1 MPAAKSPKTAFVCQQ
16 CGFDSPKWIGRCPQC
31 DGWSTFVEERVVAA
45 PKGRDGAVREPRVA
59 IPLDQVPPS
68 AEERI
73 PTGIGEFDRVLG
85 GGIVPGSLVLLG
97 GDPGIG
103 KSSLLMQASARI
115 RERGTVLYVSGEE
128 SAAQVKLRA
137 RRFGI
142 DGSGILLLAETD
154 VGTVIE
160 AIRRI
165 QPALTVIDSIQ
176 TMSSETIGSAAG
188 GVSQL
193 RECTA
198 RLLEVA
204 KGEDVPIFLVGHVT
218 KEGAVAGPRVL
229 EHIVD
234 AVLYLE
240 GERFHAFRILRATK
254 NRFGSTDE
262 VGVFEMA
269 EDGLREVSNP
279 SEVFLEERSR
289 GVAGSVVVPTVEGTR
304 PLLVEVQA
312 LVTPTSFGLPR
323 RTVSGADPQRVAV
336 LLAVLAKRAGLSLG
350 THDVYV
356 NLVGGLRVREPAA
369 DLAVAVALASAL
381 RDRPADPRTVFVGE
395 LGLGGELRRVQR
407 VAARLKEAQRLGFE
421 RAVVPQASL
430 SDLNGSLRAQGPLPL
445 GLEVIGAPTLR
456 EALMRSGIADP

>member
-1 MPAAKSPKTAFVCQQ
+1 MQVSAA
-16 CGFDSPKWIGRCPQC
+16 I
-31 DGWSTFVEERVVAA
+31 AA
-45 PKGRDGAVREPRVA
+45 
-59 IPLDQVPPS
+59 
-68 AEERI
+68 
-73 PTGIGEFDRVLG
+73 
-85 GGIVPGSLVLLG
+85 
-97 GDPGIG
+97 
-103 KSSLLMQASARI
+103 
-115 RERGTVLYVSGEE
+115 RGTILYVSGEE
-128 SAAQVKLRA
+128 SAAQAKIRA

-142 DGSGILLLAETD
+142 SGQGILLLAETD
-154 VGTVIE
+154 LGSVIE

-165 QPALTVIDSIQ
+165 RPTFVVVDSIQ
-176 TMSSETIGSAAG
+176 TMTSDAIASAAG

-198 RLLEVA
+198 RFLELA

-262 VGVFEMA
+262 VGVFEMG
-269 EDGLREVSNP
+269 ESGLREVANP

-323 RTVSGADPQRVAV
+323 RTVNGADAQRVLL

-350 THDVYV
+350 SHDVYV
-356 NLVGGLRVREPAA
+356 NLVGGLRIREPAA
-369 DLAVAVALASAL
+369 DRGLAVAVASAL
-381 RDRPADPRTVFVGE
+381 RDRAADPRTVFVGE
-395 LGLGGELRRVQR
+395 LGLGGEVRRVQR
-407 VAARLKEAQRLGFE
+407 LVARLREAERLGFA
-421 RAVVPQASL
+421 RAVVPAASL
-430 SDLNGSLRAQGPLPL
+430 GDLDGT
-445 GLEVIGAPTLR
+445 GLEIVGVGSVR
-456 EALMRSGIADP
+456 EALERSGVIES

>member
-1 MPAAKSPKTAFVCQQ
+1 MPPRPKTSFVCQQ
-16 CGFDSPKWIGRCPQC
+16 CGFQSPKWTGRCPSC
-31 DGWSTFVEERVVAA
+31 EGWNTFVEERVVAP
-45 PKGRDGAVREPRVA
+45 PKGRSGLGRAPRA
-59 IPLDQVPPS
+59 PIALGDVPAD
-68 AEERI
+68 AEERLE
-73 PTGIGEFDRVLG
+73 TGIGEFDRVLG
-85 GGIVPGSLVLLG
+85 GGIVQGSCVLLG

-103 KSSLLMQASARI
+103 KSSLLMQASAALAAK
-115 RERGTVLYVSGEE
+115 GTVLYVSGEE

-142 DGSGILLLAETD
+142 AGDGILLLAETD
-154 VGTVIE
+154 LGSVIE

-165 QPALTVIDSIQ
+165 RPIFTVIDSIQ
-176 TMSSETIGSAAG
+176 TMNSDAIASAAG

-193 RECTA
+193 RECAA

-204 KGEDVPIFLVGHVT
+204 KGDDVPIFLVGHVT

-240 GERFHAFRILRATK
+240 GERFHAFRILRGTK

-262 VGVFEMA
+262 VGVFEMG
-269 EDGLREVSNP
+269 ESGLREVVNP

-289 GVAGSVVVPTVEGTR
+289 GVAGSVIVPTIEGTR

-323 RTVSGADPQRVAV
+323 RTVSGADPQRLAV
-336 LLAVLAKRAGLSLG
+336 LLAVLAKRAGLSAG
-350 THDVYV
+350 SHDVYV
-356 NLVGGLRVREPAA
+356 NLVGGLRIREPAA
-369 DLAVAVALASAL
+369 DLGLAVAVASAL

-407 VAARLKEAQRLGFE
+407 IAARLKEAERLGFE
-421 RAVVPQASL
+421 RAGVPS
-430 SDLNGSLRAQGPLPL
+430 GSISELEGKGP
-445 GLEVIGAPTLR
+445 GGEGVATLR
-456 EALMRSGIADP
+456 EALENAGVADR

>member
-1 MPAAKSPKTAFVCQQ
+1 
-16 CGFDSPKWIGRCPQC
+16 
-31 DGWSTFVEERVVAA
+31 
-45 PKGRDGAVREPRVA
+45 
-59 IPLDQVPPS
+59 
-68 AEERI
+68 
-73 PTGIGEFDRVLG
+73 
-85 GGIVPGSLVLLG
+85 
-97 GDPGIG
+97 
-103 KSSLLMQASARI
+103 
-115 RERGTVLYVSGEE
+115 VSGEE
-128 SAAQVKLRA
+128 SAAQTKIRA

-142 DGSGILLLAETD
+142 SGEGILLLAETD
-154 VGTVIE
+154 LGSVIE
-160 AIRRI
+160 AVRRVR
-165 QPALTVIDSIQ
+165 PSFVVVDSIQ
-176 TMSSETIGSAAG
+176 TMSSDAIASAAG

-198 RLLEVA
+198 RLLELA

-262 VGVFEMA
+262 VGVFEMG
-269 EDGLREVSNP
+269 ESGLREVTNP

-323 RTVSGADPQRVAV
+323 RTVNGADPQRV
-336 LLAVLAKRAGLSLG
+336 LLILAVLAKRAGLAAGS
-350 THDVYV
+350 HDVYV
-356 NLVGGLRVREPAA
+356 NLVGGLRVREPGA
-369 DLAVAVALASAL
+369 DLALAVAVASAL
-381 RDRPADPRTVFVGE
+381 RDRAADARTVFVGE

-407 VAARLKEAQRLGFE
+407 LAARLREAERLGFE
-421 RAVVPQASL
+421 RAVVPAASL
-430 SDLNGSLRAQGPLPL
+430 ADLDGT
-445 GLEVIGAPTLR
+445 GLEVSGVSSLR
-456 EALMRSGIADP
+456 EALERAGVADR

>member
-1 MPAAKSPKTAFVCQQ
+1 MPPKAAKSAFVCQS
-16 CGFDSPKWIGRCPQC
+16 CGNQFPKWIGRCPSC
-31 DGWSTFVEERVVAA
+31 AGWNTLVEERVVAP
-45 PKGRDGAVREPRVA
+45 PKGRGAARAPRQA
-59 IPLDQVPPS
+59 IALTEVSSD

-73 PTGIGEFDRVLG
+73 STGIGEFDRVLG
-85 GGIVPGSLVLLG
+85 GGVVRGSLVLLG

-103 KSSLLMQASARI
+103 KSSLLMQASASLAA
-115 RERGTVLYVSGEE
+115 RGTVLYVSGEE
-128 SAAQVKLRA
+128 SAAQIKLRA

-142 DGSGILLLAETD
+142 ESPTIMVLAETD
-154 VGTVIE
+154 LGTVIE

-165 QPALTVIDSIQ
+165 RPIFTVIDSIQ
-176 TMSSETIGSAAG
+176 TMSSEDIASAAG

-193 RECTA
+193 RECAA
-198 RLLEVA
+198 RLLDVA
-204 KGEDVPIFLVGHVT
+204 KGDDVPIFLVGHVT

-240 GERFHAFRILRATK
+240 GERFHAFRILRGTK

-262 VGVFEMA
+262 VGVFEMG
-269 EDGLREVSNP
+269 ESGLREVANP
-279 SEVFLEERSR
+279 SEVFLEERTK

-323 RTVSGADPQRVAV
+323 RTVSGADPQRLAV
-336 LLAVLAKRAGLSLG
+336 LLAVLAKRAGIGLG
-350 THDVYV
+350 SHDVYV
-356 NLVGGLRVREPAA
+356 NLVGGLKVREPAA

-381 RDRPADPRTVFVGE
+381 RDKAADPRTVFVGE

-407 VAARLKEAQRLGFE
+407 LAARLKEAQRLGFT

-430 SDLNGSLRAQGPLPL
+430 GDLNGTGM
-445 GLEVIGAPTLR
+445 EVVGAATLR
-456 EALMRSGIADP
+456 EALTRSGIAEG

>member
-1 MPAAKSPKTAFVCQQ
+1 MTTRSAAPKTAFVCQQ
-16 CGFDSPKWIGRCPQC
+16 CGASAPRWVGRCPGC
-31 DGWSTFVEERVVAA
+31 DGWNTLVEERVVA
-45 PKGRDGAVREPRVA
+45 PVKGRASAARAPRAA
-59 IPLDQVPPS
+59 IALDTVS
-68 AEERI
+68 TDAEERI
-73 PTGIGEFDRVLG
+73 PTGIGELDRVLG
-85 GGIVPGSLVLLG
+85 GGIVQGSLVLLG

-103 KSSLLMQASARI
+103 KSSLLMQASASL
-115 RERGTVLYVSGEE
+115 RERGTILYVSGEE
-128 SAAQVKLRA
+128 SAAQVKMRA

-142 DGSGILLLAETD
+142 DGAGIYLLAETD
-154 VGTVIE
+154 LAAVIE
-160 AIRRI
+160 AIRSI
-165 QPALTVIDSIQ
+165 QPLFVVIDSIQ
-176 TMSSETIGSAAG
+176 TMSSDAIGSAAG

-204 KGEDVPIFLVGHVT
+204 KGDGVPIFLVGHVT
-218 KEGAVAGPRVL
+218 KEGNVAGPRVL

-269 EDGLREVSNP
+269 EVGLREVANP

-289 GVAGSVVVPTVEGTR
+289 GVAGSVVVPTLEGTR

-323 RTVSGADPQRVAV
+323 RNANGVDLQRVV
-336 LLAVLAKRAGLSLG
+336 LLLAVLGTRAGVNLG
-350 THDVYV
+350 SHDVYV
-356 NLVGGLRVREPAA
+356 NLVGGLRVREPAT
-369 DLAVAVALASAL
+369 DLGLAVALASAL
-381 RDRPADPRTVFVGE
+381 RDQPADPRTVFVGE

-407 VAARLKEAQRLGFE
+407 VSARLREAERLGFG
-421 RAVVPQASL
+421 RAIVPAASL
-430 SDLNGSLRAQGPLPL
+430 GDIEGS
-445 GLEVIGAPTLR
+445 GLEVIGVPSLR
-456 EALMRSGIADP
+456 EALTRSGVSGG

>member
-1 MPAAKSPKTAFVCQQ
+1 MPAKPKTAFVCQN
-16 CGFDSPKWIGRCPQC
+16 CGAQSPKWVGRCPSC
-31 DGWSTFVEERVVAA
+31 DGWNTLVEERVVAP
-45 PKGRDGAVREPRVA
+45 PKGRGVTRAPRAPVA
-59 IPLDQVPPS
+59 LNEVPAD
-68 AEERI
+68 AEQRI
-73 PTGIGEFDRVLG
+73 PTGLGEFDRVLG
-85 GGIVPGSLVLLG
+85 GGIVRGSLVLLG

-103 KSSLLMQASARI
+103 KSSMLMQASASLAQ
-115 RERGTVLYVSGEE
+115 RGSVLYVSGEE
-128 SAAQVKLRA
+128 SAAQIKLRA

-142 DGSGILLLAETD
+142 EGGSIYVLSETD
-154 VGTVIE
+154 LGTVIE
-160 AIRRI
+160 AIRQMRPI
-165 QPALTVIDSIQ
+165 FTVIDSIQ
-176 TMSSETIGSAAG
+176 TMSSDVIGSAAG

-204 KGEDVPIFLVGHVT
+204 KGDDVPIFLVGHVT

-262 VGVFEMA
+262 VGVFEMG
-269 EDGLREVSNP
+269 ESGLREVTNP

-312 LVTPTSFGLPR
+312 LVTPTNFGLPR
-323 RTVSGADPQRVAV
+323 RTVNGADPQRVAV

-350 THDVYV
+350 SHDVYV

-369 DLAVAVALASAL
+369 DLALAVALASAL

-430 SDLNGSLRAQGPLPL
+430 GDLNGT
-445 GLEVIGAPTLR
+445 GLEVLGAPTLR

>member
-1 MPAAKSPKTAFVCQQ
+1 MPAAPKTAFVCQN
-16 CGFDSPKWIGRCPQC
+16 CGNQFPKWIGRCPSCQ
-31 DGWSTFVEERVVAA
+31 GWNTLVEERVVVA
-45 PKGRDGAVREPRVA
+45 PKGRGAPRAPREA
-59 IPLDQVPPS
+59 IALDAVPND

-73 PTGIGEFDRVLG
+73 STGIGEFDRVLG
-85 GGIVPGSLVLLG
+85 GGVVRGSLVLLG

-103 KSSLLMQASARI
+103 KSSLLMQASASLAT
-115 RERGTVLYVSGEE
+115 RGTVLYVSGEE
-128 SAAQVKLRA
+128 SAAQIKLRA

-142 DGSGILLLAETD
+142 ESPTILVLAETD
-154 VGTVIE
+154 LGTVIE

-165 QPALTVIDSIQ
+165 KPIFTVIDSIQ
-176 TMSSETIGSAAG
+176 TMSSEIIASAAG

-204 KGEDVPIFLVGHVT
+204 KGDDVPIFLVGHVT

-262 VGVFEMA
+262 VGVFEMG
-269 EDGLREVSNP
+269 ENGLREVGNP
-279 SEVFLEERSR
+279 SEVFLEERTK
-289 GVAGSVVVPTVEGTR
+289 GVAGSVIVPTVEGTR

-323 RTVSGADPQRVAV
+323 RTVNGADPQRLAV
-336 LLAVLAKRAGLSLG
+336 LLAVLAKRAGIGLG
-350 THDVYV
+350 QHDVYV

-369 DLAVAVALASAL
+369 DLAIAVALASAL
-381 RDRPADPRTVFVGE
+381 RDKAADPRTVFVGE

-407 VAARLKEAQRLGFE
+407 VAARLKEAQRLGFT
-421 RAVVPQASL
+421 RAIVPQASL
-430 SDLNGSLRAQGPLPL
+430 GDLNGTGGGGPQARSDI
-445 GLEVIGAPTLR
+445 EVVGAATLR
-456 EALMRSGIADP
+456 EALTRSGIADS

>member
-1 MPAAKSPKTAFVCQQ
+1 MPTRPKTSFVCQQ
-16 CGFDSPKWIGRCPQC
+16 CAFQSPKWIGRCPSC
-31 DGWSTFVEERVVAA
+31 DGWNTFVEERVVAP
-45 PKGRDGAVREPRVA
+45 PKGRGLARAPREPIA
-59 IPLDQVPPS
+59 LSDVPAD
-68 AEERI
+68 AEQRLS
-73 PTGIGEFDRVLG
+73 TGIGEFDRVVG
-85 GGIVPGSLVLLG
+85 GGIVQGSCVLLG

-103 KSSLLMQASARI
+103 KSSLLMQASAALARK
-115 RERGTVLYVSGEE
+115 GTVLYVSGEE

-142 DGSGILLLAETD
+142 AGDNIFVLAETD
-154 VGTVIE
+154 LGSVIE
-160 AIRRI
+160 AIRRTRPI
-165 QPALTVIDSIQ
+165 FAVIDSIQ
-176 TMSSETIGSAAG
+176 TMSSDAIASAAG

-204 KGEDVPIFLVGHVT
+204 KGDDVPIFLVGHVT

-262 VGVFEMA
+262 VGVFEMG
-269 EDGLREVSNP
+269 ESGLREVANP
-279 SEVFLEERSR
+279 SEVFLEERADKK
-289 GVAGSVVVPTVEGTR
+289 GIAGSVIVPTVEGTR

-323 RTVSGADPQRVAV
+323 RTVNGTDPQRLAV
-336 LLAVLAKRAGLSLG
+336 LLAVLSKRAGIALG
-350 THDVYV
+350 QHDVYV

-369 DLAVAVALASAL
+369 DLGVAVALASAL
-381 RDRPADPRTVFVGE
+381 RDKAADPRTVFVGE

-407 VAARLKEAQRLGFE
+407 IAARLKEAERLGFE
-421 RAVVPQASL
+421 RAVVPSASI
-430 SDLNGSLRAQGPLPL
+430 SDLNGT
-445 GLEVIGAPTLR
+445 GLEVKGVATLR
-456 EALMRSGIADP
+456 EALENAGVADR